1 MALITCD
8 VNVNQLSQYMN
19 SLIQVVNQHAKLL
32 DTISNELN
40 QKVKKN
46 DIGDMFDVLSRTFP
60 FEKILEK
67 QGLDPNT
74 PLPRSP
80 FIAEQLLRRQVNAN
94 AVFSEQIKSPVED
107 MWEGF
112 DRYLKT

>member
-1 MALITCD
+1 
-8 VNVNQLSQYMN
+8 
-19 SLIQVVNQHAKLL
+19 
-32 DTISNELN
+32 
-40 QKVKKN
+40 
-46 DIGDMFDVLSRTFP
+46 MFDVLSRTFP

-80 FIAEQLLRRQVNAN
+80 FIAEQLLRRQVNVN